1 MTYFWN
7 PRLMG
12 DVFVLPSDI
21 VDKHLRLAGS
31 AQLKILLWCSR
42 HGHGAFDPQ
51 ACSQALGLSPADC
64 ADALQYW
71 LQTGVLLADGQA
83 PSQPAAPEP
92 PAPQETAGALRP
104 AAIVMPPASA
114 RPGAVKP
121 QLGEV
126 LERREQSGD
135 FAALLDTV
143 SARLGRPL
151 SHGDMATLLYLFDT
165 AGLPAEVIVMVAVYA
180 VSLGKAKS
188 NMRYI
193 EKVAL
198 DWADKGIVTIDTA
211 EKELCR
217 LERRRQATEQ
227 VQLAFGLTQSPTMA
241 QSDTAYKWL
250 WEWNLSMDL
259 IRLAGEQGM
268 EKCKGKF
275 NFNYVDKILEHWYA
289 DGLTTVELVNQ
300 ETAPVK
306 SRRPRKTTSFDVD
319 AYDEMALRY
328 TPVYKAES

>member
-1 MTYFWN
+1 MTYYWN

-31 AQLKILLWCSR
+31 AQLKILLWCAR
-42 HGHGAFDPQ
+42 HGHGEFDAQ
-51 ACSQALGLSPADC
+51 ACSAALGLSPADC

-71 LQTGVLLADGQA
+71 LQTGVLLADGE
-83 PSQPAAPEP
+83 AAPPELPVQTDVPVP
-92 PAPQETAGALRP
+92 PRP
-104 AAIVMPPASA
+104 AAIVMPTATA
-114 RPGAVKP
+114 RPVAVKP
-121 QLGEV
+121 QLQEV
-126 LERREQSGD
+126 LDRREQSGD

-180 VSLGKAKS
+180 VTLGKSKS

-198 DWADKGIVTIDTA
+198 DWADKGIVTIDAA

-241 QSDTAYKWL
+241 QSDTAYKWM
-250 WEWNLSMDL
+250 WEWDMPMEL
-259 IRLAGEQGM
+259 IRLAGEQGI

-275 NFNYVDKILEHWYA
+275 NFNYVDKILEHWHA
-289 DGLTTVELVNQ
+289 DGLTTTAQVNQ
-300 ETAPVK
+300 AAAPAK
-306 SRRPRKTTSFDVD
+306 TSRSRKATSFDVD

-328 TPVYKAES
+328 TPVYKSES